1 MKDIA
6 RPSAGPKAREGV
18 ETYIVPD
25 GSCFLFDP
33 ASDASFT
40 LDQLGALVWD
50 FCDGLTP
57 VDRIIHEITELLPD
71 DADAPSRAR
80 LLLTEFAKEGLLES
94 TGDTLTAEAS
104 DD

>member
-6 RPSAGPKAREGV
+6 RSSSGPKDRLGV
-18 ETYIVPD
+18 ESYIVPD

-33 ASDASFT
+33 ASDASYT

-50 FCDGLTP
+50 FCDGRTT
-57 VDRIIHEITELLPD
+57 VDRIIHEITELLPN

-94 TGDTLTAEAS
+94 AVDALTAEAS